1 MRQKMLVKCFLG
13 GYPKSYSFLGLEI
26 EMPISGFAVLDVEK
40 H

>member
-13 GYPKSYSFLGLEI
+13 GYPKSYSFLGLE
-26 EMPISGFAVLDVEK
+26 MPISGFAVLDVEK